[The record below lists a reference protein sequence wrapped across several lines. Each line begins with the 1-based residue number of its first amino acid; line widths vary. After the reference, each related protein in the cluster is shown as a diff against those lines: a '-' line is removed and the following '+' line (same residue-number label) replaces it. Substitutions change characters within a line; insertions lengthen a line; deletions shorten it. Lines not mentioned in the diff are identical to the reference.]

1 MSDSSYLQVERTW
14 KSLQSRYY
22 MEALPLNK
30 KYKKVIATFY
40 LTIAS
45 LHHAIRTSFLTIA
58 SLYLTILRKKR
69 IVRSQLRIY
78 LFFLSGGNG
87 LAYYY
92 KRETWYFLK
101 PRVSELG
108 ACRMQW
114 NAAKDYRYAASV

>member
-1 MSDSSYLQVERTW
+1 
-14 KSLQSRYY
+14 
-22 MEALPLNK
+22 MEALPLNNK
-30 KYKKVIATFY
+30 KKKVIATFY

-45 LHHAIRTSFLTIA
+45 LHHA
-58 SLYLTILRKKR
+58 ILRKKR

-108 ACRMQW
+108 ACQW
-114 NAAKDYRYAASV
+114 KNVSDAMDAAKDYRYAASV